1 MGYKLNCYNQW
12 LQKNTYIIVYWH
24 YVLFASPM
32 PSQFWFQTMYIS
44 GDICRRPLSK
54 VAFLRSHV
62 EYDSKN

>member
-1 MGYKLNCYNQW
+1 MLT
-12 LQKNTYIIVYWH
+12 KNTSIIVYWH